1 MAFLFNHIA
10 SLKLLFPATLI
21 CVAVYG
27 IIATGYRLMLLPMA
41 PMTVPRAHIAH
52 KNNVTRISP
61 SLEKYAVIAEKNIF
75 QRPEDAGNTGT
86 QSIPVRPAAGGVR
99 LVGILLAKDGQNRA
113 VLQDRS
119 GTQHLVRVND
129 RIADMAVVSIRH
141 DSIVLQNAEG
151 LASLLLEQHGPN
163 PADSSFRDERGK
175 TDDTRELDREMVTR
189 QMADIQTVLS
199 QVGMLPHFTPDGRP
213 AGIRLTHIQ
222 PASIMLDIGL
232 QPNDII
238 RSINNTP
245 VLAPK
250 DIAAFY
256 ETLQH
261 GETIAL
267 SILRNGKIVPLS
279 FRIR

>member
-10 SLKLLFPATLI
+10 SLKFLFPATLI
-21 CVAVYG
+21 CIVVYG

-41 PMTVPRAHIAH
+41 SMTVPRAYTALK
-52 KNNVTRISP
+52 KNTTRTAP
-61 SLEKYAVIAEKNIF
+61 SREKYAVIAEKNIF
-75 QRPEDAGNTGT
+75 QRPGDTGNADT
-86 QSIPVRPAAGGVR
+86 QSIPVRPAAEGVR
-99 LVGILLAKDGQNRA
+99 LVGVLLAKDGHNRA
-113 VLQDRS
+113 VLQDSS
-119 GTQHLVRVND
+119 GTQHLVRVDD
-129 RIADMAVVSIRH
+129 RVAGMAVVSIRH
-141 DSIVLQNAEG
+141 DSIVIRNGDG
-151 LASLLLEQHGPN
+151 LSSLLLEQNGP
-163 PADSSFRDERGK
+163 DSAVGPDRNGK
-175 TDDTRELDREMVTR
+175 KEPDGIRELDRGMVSR
-189 QMADIQTVLS
+189 QMADIPAVLS

-222 PASIMLDIGL
+222 PASIMLEIGL

-238 RSINNTP
+238 RSINNMP
-245 VLAPK
+245 VRAPN

-267 SILRNGKIVPLS
+267 SVLRNGRIVPLS

>member
-27 IIATGYRLMLLPMA
+27 VIATGYRLILLPMA
-41 PMTVPRAHIAH
+41 PMTVPRAYIAH
-52 KNNVTRISP
+52 TNKVTRTPP
-61 SLEKYAVIAEKNIF
+61 SLKKYAVIAEKNIF
-75 QRPEDAGNTGT
+75 QRPGDTEKTGSA
-86 QSIPVRPAAGGVR
+86 SIPVRPAAGGNR
-99 LVGILLAKDGQNRA
+99 LVGILMAKDGDNRA

-119 GTQHLVRVND
+119 GTQHLVRVQD
-129 RIADMAVVSIRH
+129 RIASMVVLSIRH
-141 DSIVLQNAEG
+141 DSIVLQNEEG
-151 LASLLLEQHGPN
+151 LVSLLLEQHEQN
-163 PADSSFRDERGK
+163 SADGSVRDARGK

-189 QMADIQTVLS
+189 QLADIQTVLS

-213 AGIRLTHIQ
+213 AGLRLTHIQ
-222 PASIMLDIGL
+222 PSSVMLEIGL

-245 VLAPK
+245 VRAPK
-250 DIAAFY
+250 DIATFY

-261 GETIAL
+261 GETITL
-267 SILRNGKIVPLS
+267 SVLRNGGVVPLS